1 MSEFTFEV
9 KGVMLDVSRNAVIN
23 MDNWRTLVPM
33 LKDMGYNTLLV
44 YSEDTYEIEGEPYFG
59 YLRGRYSK
67 AELRELDD
75 LAYSNGMELIPCIQ
89 MLGHLTTLLRWREY
103 KYDTPDALMVGD
115 ERNYELIENMFK
127 TMKDC
132 FRTKR
137 LHVGMDEAWSLGR
150 GNYLHENG
158 YEEVGTIMK
167 KHLDRVTAIAEK
179 YGYELLIWSDMF
191 FRGWNGG
198 RYYSPKTVIPKEY
211 VEALPGS
218 VIPVYW
224 NYYNK
229 EKSIYSDML
238 YNHKQLSDKTWFAG
252 GAWTW
257 LGYGPANRFTL
268 DTMIPAIEA
277 CRESEIGNFVVTVWG
292 DNGSECSKYAVL
304 PSLFYIG
311 KLLNGVTDE
320 DMIKAEF
327 LRKYG
332 IEFDDFMLIDRLNNP
347 YQIDESHGCTTAK
360 YLLFNDYLAGM
371 FDNTVADGTGAIYA
385 DTAAKLHAIAKKS
398 RRFSFLFDSAAKLC
412 DVLAIKAEIGI
423 KTRSAYKS
431 GDKSELLRLANE
443 DYREILKRLRIFKTA
458 YEKQWTHD
466 NTYNGFEVQDYRLG
480 GLIERTDACRRRLI
494 SYANGKLSSIPELE
508 YELLTV
514 DGIKKGETMYY
525 NSFTKTITGN
535 VM

>member
-1 MSEFTFEV
+1 MAKFTFDI
-9 KGVMLDVSRNAVIN
+9 KGVMMDVSRNAVIS

-33 LKDMGYNTLLV
+33 LKDMGYNTLLI

-67 AELRELDD
+67 AQLRELDD
-75 LAYSNGMELIPCIQ
+75 LAYANGMELIPCIQ
-89 MLGHLTTLLRWREY
+89 TLGHLTTLLRWREY
-103 KYDTPDALMVGD
+103 KFDTPDALLVGD
-115 ERNYELIENMFK
+115 ERNYELIENMFR

-137 LHVGMDEAWSLGR
+137 IHVGMDEAWSLGT
-150 GNYLHENG
+150 GNYLRENG
-158 YEEVGTIMK
+158 YENVATIMK
-167 KHLDRVTAIAEK
+167 KHLSRVCAIAEK

-198 RYYSPKTVIPKEY
+198 KYYSPKTTLPEEY
-211 VEALPGS
+211 VKALPES

-229 EKSIYSDML
+229 EESVYLDML
-238 YNHKQLSDKTWFAG
+238 FNHRQLSDNTWFAG

-257 LGYGPANRFTL
+257 LGYGPDNKFTL
-268 DTMIPAIEA
+268 ESMIPAVEA
-277 CRESEIGNFVVTVWG
+277 CKKTKTRNFIVTVWG

-311 KLLNGVTDE
+311 KLLSGVTDE
-320 DMIKAEF
+320 EKIKAKF
-327 LRKYG
+327 RAKYG
-332 IEFDDFMLIDRLNNP
+332 IDFDDFMLLDKMNNP
-347 YQIDESHGCTTAK
+347 YENEESHPSTAAK
-360 YLLFNDYLAGM
+360 YLLFNDYFAGM
-371 FDNTVADGTGAIYA
+371 FDNSIAEGTGKIY
-385 DTAAKLHAIAKKS
+385 KSLSERLSVIARGS
-398 RRFSFLFDSAAKLC
+398 RRFAFLFDSASKLC
-412 DVLAIKAEIGI
+412 NVLALKAEIGI
-423 KTRSAYKS
+423 RTRVAYKA
-431 GDKSELLRLANE
+431 GDKEELLRLANE
-443 DYREILKRLRIFKTA
+443 DYTEILKRIRAFKKA

-480 GLIERTDACRRRLI
+480 GLIERTDACRKRLTD
-494 SYANGKLSSIPELE
+494 YAKGKLKSIPELE

-514 DGIKKGETMYY
+514 DRLEKGRTQYF
-525 NSFTKTITGN
+525 NSFTLTVTGN